1 MKNGGAHTCT
11 NCVRR
16 QKAGEE
22 TQGVGERV
30 FLLIAQDVAVSVF
43 ANKREREREKAE
55 KERKRLEFGATE
67 FSIPYLMRASDE
79 DH

>member
-1 MKNGGAHTCT
+1 MCT

-30 FLLIAQDVAVSVF
+30 FLLIAQDVARYVSVF
-43 ANKREREREKAE
+43 ANKRERRKKQKRKEGGLSLERQSF
-55 KERKRLEFGATE
+55 L
-67 FSIPYLMRASDE
+67 
-79 DH
+79 